1 MKGNIKLA
9 SVSIKYKTGKKKE
22 YNISRTVDVVLVANE
37 KKKVI
42 KQQQTVIRRVCKY
55 LNLNYPKLNE
65 PKINTIKILKDLGTT
80 LYDI

>member
-37 KKKVI
+37 KRERNK
-42 KQQQTVIRRVCKY
+42 
-55 LNLNYPKLNE
+55 
-65 PKINTIKILKDLGTT
+65 TT
-80 LYDI
+80 AHRN